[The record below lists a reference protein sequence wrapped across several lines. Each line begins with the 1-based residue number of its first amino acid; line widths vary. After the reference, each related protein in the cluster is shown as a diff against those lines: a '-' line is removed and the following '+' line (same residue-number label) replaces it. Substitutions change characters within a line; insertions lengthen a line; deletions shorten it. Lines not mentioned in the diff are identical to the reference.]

1 LGIALGKGSSSPDPY
16 QTASAQASANTD
28 AIKTAAKYSAVDQN
42 APWGS
47 TTYQRDAQGV
57 PTSQNISLGPAERGI
72 YDTTNVGRTSLA
84 NRASSMA
91 GQLPNGLFAAP
102 DASRSDAVEKALYD
116 RKLSMIQP
124 DLDQADKQ
132 MAVTLSER
140 GIPIGSEVYR
150 NEMDRLARNRSN
162 TLSGIAQDA
171 TLAGGQEQDR
181 ILQNAITTRNQGYN
195 ELGTLMA
202 GAGGGQMPT
211 FAQTPAYSA
220 QAPNVSD
227 MIYKSAAANQNQNNS
242 LLNGLFGLGAAAI
255 PFLSDRRAKK
265 DIKRVGTTDAGLP
278 VYTYRYKMGGPMQ
291 MGVMADE
298 VEAIFPEAVHTMK
311 DGLKAVD
318 YAMVA

>member
-1 LGIALGKGSSSPDPY
+1 
-16 QTASAQASANTD
+16 
-28 AIKTAAKYSAVDQN
+28 
-42 APWGS
+42 
-47 TTYQRDAQGV
+47 
-57 PTSQNISLGPAERGI
+57 
-72 YDTTNVGRTSLA
+72 
-84 NRASSMA
+84 MA

-150 NEMDRLARNRSN
+150 DEMNRLARNRSN

-202 GAGGGQMPT
+202 GAGGGQMPS

-220 QAPNVSD
+220 QAPNISD
-227 MIYKSAAANQNQNNS
+227 MIYKSAAIDQNQNNS
-242 LLNGLFGLGAAAI
+242 LLSGLFGLGKAA
-255 PFLSDRRAKK
+255 FGLSDIRAKQ
-265 DIKRVGTTDAGLP
+265 DIRRVGTTDAGLG
-278 VYTYRYKMGGPMQ
+278 VYTYRYKMGGPIQ
-291 MGVMADE
+291 MGVIAQE
-298 VEAIFPEAVHTMK
+298 VAEVIPDAVMSIG
-311 DGLKAVD
+311 GLLHVD
-318 YAMVA
+318 YSRIG